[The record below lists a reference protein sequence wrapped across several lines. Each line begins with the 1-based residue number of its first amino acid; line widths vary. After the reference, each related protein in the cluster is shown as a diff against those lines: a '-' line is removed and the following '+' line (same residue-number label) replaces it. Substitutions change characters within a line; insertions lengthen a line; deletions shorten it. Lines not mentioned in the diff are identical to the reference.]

1 VKVTATLNYPAIASN
16 QPHSIDLLLDFNA
29 DNAQLRHKRP
39 PLNLSM
45 VIDRSGSMAGQPL
58 KNAIKAALL
67 CIEHL
72 TAADILSIVVYDDE
86 VDTLFSPQPILNKDI
101 VRTVIKQIQAGGC
114 TNLSGGWLRGCEHVQ
129 SHLNKSMIHRVLLL
143 TDGQANVGITDIK
156 VLVNTAQQ
164 KIIENVATTTLGF
177 GSHFNEDLLI
187 NMATAGGGN
196 FYFIQSP
203 DDMAEVFR
211 IELDSLG
218 TLVAQDLTV
227 TLQPNHPVSVNAILN
242 NYPQQVTDQGV
253 EIKLGDVYE
262 NEGKNLV
269 VNLTLPPYAQLG
281 TVPILQMNYRYQAI
295 VEDIIQQ
302 HTGNLPVDISV
313 ITASEAQAI
322 KPNLT
327 VIEQASRLRVAQV
340 KDEAIHLADN
350 GDFQI
355 ASQKLRDMITYL
367 TQTPLQDNFAI
378 TEEMDQ
384 LDYYAQQLETKR
396 YNPTFRKEM
405 RDQSYQSRTRSRGDL
420 KLRGLT
426 AGSAHELETTTSTE
440 SGVLVQCLR
449 EQGKLRIKVISPGYN
464 PDFHVQF
471 PRRIREEGV
480 TYVVDEIT
488 TSADGKFY
496 RAVGKIH
503 RLIISE
509 QEQFYQQRHTVSH
522 SQPRSTSKPKAITAP
537 PTAADLE
544 TTDTIGTGV
553 LIQCVPEGK
562 KLRARVVSD
571 GYDPNYN
578 VRFPRS
584 IRELGILYVVDE
596 VIEAS
601 GGGSYIACGKVR
613 RLVQT

>member
-1 VKVTATLNYPAIASN
+1 MKVTTTPNYPALAQN
-16 QPHSIDLLLDFNA
+16 QTGTIDLLFDFNA
-29 DNAQLRHKRP
+29 DNVQNRQQRP
-39 PLNLSM
+39 PLNLSI

-67 CIEHL
+67 CIERL
-72 TAADILSIVVYDDE
+72 TVADILSIVVYDDN
-86 VDTLFSPQPILNKDI
+86 VDTLFSPQHVLNKDI

-129 SHLNKSMIHRVLLL
+129 ANLNNSMIHRVLLL

-156 VLVNTAQQ
+156 VLVKTAQQ
-164 KIIENVATTTLGF
+164 KVIESVATTTLGF

-218 TLVAQDLTV
+218 NLVAQDLTV
-227 TLQPNHPVSVNAILN
+227 TLRPNHPVSVSAVLN
-242 NYPQQVTDQGV
+242 NYPQHFTDQGV
-253 EIKLGDVYE
+253 EVKLGDVYE

-269 VNLTLPPYAQLG
+269 VTLTLPPYAQLG

-295 VEDIIQQ
+295 VAEVIQPHTEDL
-302 HTGNLPVDISV
+302 TVTLPIV
-313 ITASEAQAI
+313 TAQETQAL
-322 KPNLT
+322 KPNLA

-340 KDEAIHLADN
+340 KDEAIQLADS
-350 GDFQI
+350 GDFQT

-378 TEEMDQ
+378 MEEMDQ
-384 LDYYAQQLETKR
+384 LDYYAQQLETQH
-396 YNPTFRKEM
+396 YNPIFRKEM
-405 RDQSYQSRTRSRGDL
+405 RDQSYQSRTRSRSDL

-426 AGSAHELETTTSTE
+426 EGSAYELETTTSAAT
-440 SGVLVQCLR
+440 GILVQCQR
-449 EQGKLRIKVISPGYN
+449 EHGKLRVKVISPGYN
-464 PDFHVQF
+464 ADFHVQF

-480 TYVVDEIT
+480 TYVVDEIV

-496 RAVGKIH
+496 RAIGKIR
-503 RLIISE
+503 RLIIAE
-509 QEQFYQQRHTVSH
+509 QEQLYQQRYTVSP
-522 SQPRSTSKPKAITAP
+522 SRSKSKPKAVTAP

-544 TTDTIGTGV
+544 TTDTVGSGV
-553 LIQCVPEGK
+553 LIQCISEGK

-596 VIEAS
+596 VIEGP

-613 RLVQT
+613 RLIQT

>member
-1 VKVTATLNYPAIASN
+1 MKVTATLNYPAIALN

-29 DNAQLRHKRP
+29 DNAQFRQKRP

-45 VIDRSGSMAGQPL
+45 VIDRSGSMVGQPL
-58 KNAIKAALL
+58 KNAIKSALL

-72 TAADILSIVVYDDE
+72 TVEDILSIVVYDDE
-86 VDTLFSPQPILNKDI
+86 VDTLFSPQPVLNKDI

-143 TDGQANVGITDIK
+143 TDGQANVGITDMK
-156 VLVNTAQQ
+156 VLVKTAQQ
-164 KIIENVATTTLGF
+164 KAIEGVATTTLGF

-218 TLVAQDLTV
+218 NLVAQDLTV
-227 TLQPNHPVSVNAILN
+227 ILQPNHPVSVNAVLN
-242 NYPQQVTDQGV
+242 NYPQHFTDQGV
-253 EIKLGDVYE
+253 EVKLGDIYE

-269 VNLTLPPYAQLG
+269 VNLTLPPYPQLG
-281 TVPILQMNYRYQAI
+281 IIPILQMNYRYQAI
-295 VEDIIQQ
+295 VADIIQQ
-302 HTGNLPVDISV
+302 HTDHLMVTLPVV
-313 ITASEAQAI
+313 TAQEAQTI
-322 KPNLT
+322 KPNLN

-340 KDEAIHLADN
+340 KDEAIHLADD

-367 TQTPLQDNFAI
+367 TLTPLQDNFEI

-384 LDYYAQQLETKR
+384 LDYYAQQIETGR

-405 RDQSYQSRTRSRGDL
+405 RDQSYQSRTRKRGDL

-426 AGSAHELETTTSTE
+426 EGSAHELETTTSAE

-449 EQGKLRIKVISPGYN
+449 EQGKLRIKVISPGYH

-471 PRRIREEGV
+471 PRRLREEGV

-488 TSADGKFY
+488 ASVDNKFY
-496 RAVGKIH
+496 RSAGKIR
-503 RLIISE
+503 RLIVPE
-509 QEQFYQQRHTVSH
+509 QEQLYLQRHTVS
-522 SQPRSTSKPKAITAP
+522 QTRSKSKPKAVTAP
-537 PTAADLE
+537 STAADLE
-544 TTDTIGTGV
+544 TTDIVGTGV

-562 KLRARVVSD
+562 KLRARIVSD

-596 VIEAS
+596 VIEGP